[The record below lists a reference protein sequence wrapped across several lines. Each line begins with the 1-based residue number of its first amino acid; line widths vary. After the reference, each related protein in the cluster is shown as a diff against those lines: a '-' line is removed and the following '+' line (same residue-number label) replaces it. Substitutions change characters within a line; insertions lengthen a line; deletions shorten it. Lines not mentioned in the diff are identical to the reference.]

1 MVVTGTAPTIAQ
13 AREAAYRRVNKVIV
27 PNGRYRLDIGQRL
40 IDRDYARV
48 EALGLLD

>member
-1 MVVTGTAPTIAQ
+1 MVVTGTGPGIED
-13 AREAAYRRVNKVIV
+13 ARAAAYQRVARVVI
-27 PNGRYRLDIGQRL
+27 PNARYRLDIGQRL